1 VKTIVVTTPDGSAN
15 TSITIAAA
23 PVVST
28 QGRIERKTFFDKG
41 KVSARCYVGAGIPTL
56 FILIDPPNSTPLVW
70 SVQSGAGAFSGTV
83 NGQFI
88 PPAFETTSVIR
99 VTDGVNTWTYTVYTV
114 EVLAITPDFSTE
126 CSRDPFLLRSVASDG
141 TPSSRVKGV
150 PRISYKWS
158 FSRREVAEY
167 RTVEA
172 VWERNIGRKPVFIW
186 DPVISVCDVPRPE
199 DSGSI
204 QEFVGKVTRVYE
216 SFDSVSF
223 NFSTE
228 EVF

>member
-1 VKTIVVTTPDGSAN
+1 
-15 TSITIAAA
+15 
-23 PVVST
+23 
-28 QGRIERKTFFDKG
+28 
-41 KVSARCYVGAGIPTL
+41 
-56 FILIDPPNSTPLVW
+56 VW

-99 VTDGVNTWTYTVYTV
+99 VTDGVNTWTYTCYTV
-114 EVLAITPDFSTE
+114 EVLTITPDYSSE
-126 CSRDPFLLRSVASDG
+126 GEREPFLLRSKASDG
-141 TPSSRVKGV
+141 TPSSRTKGV
-150 PRISYKWS
+150 ARTNYKWS
-158 FSRREVAEY
+158 FSRREVSEY
-167 RTVEA
+167 RAVIA

-199 DSGSI
+199 DSGSV
-204 QEFVGKVTRVYE
+204 QEFTGKVSRTYE